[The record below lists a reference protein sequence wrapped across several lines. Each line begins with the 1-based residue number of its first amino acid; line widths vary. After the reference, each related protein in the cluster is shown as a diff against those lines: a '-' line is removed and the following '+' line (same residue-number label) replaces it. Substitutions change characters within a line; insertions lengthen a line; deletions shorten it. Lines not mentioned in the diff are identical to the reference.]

1 MRPEK
6 LYLTDIVEA
15 ARAIEKFIMGVDFN
29 EFKQNEMMNSAVLQK
44 LTVIGE
50 AASKLTK
57 EFTKRFPEIPWRDI
71 VGFRTI
77 AVHEYFAVRWD
88 IGLPPQ
94 KKRQLCVSKS
104 KRFWKRNSP
113 MNKSA

>member
-15 ARAIEKFIMGVDFN
+15 ARAIEKFIMDVDFN
-29 EFKQNEMMNSAVLQK
+29 EFAQNEMMNSAVLQK

-50 AASKLTK
+50 AASKLPK

-88 IGLPPQ
+88 IVWVAASEEAPTLREQ
-94 KKRQLCVSKS
+94 IEQILRDE
-104 KRFWKRNSP
+104 FTDE
-113 MNKSA
+113 

>member
-15 ARAIEKFIMGVDFN
+15 AEAIERFLMGDSFQ
-29 EFKQNEMMNSAVLQK
+29 EFEQNEMMNSAVLQK

-50 AASKLTK
+50 AAAHLPK
-57 EFTKRFPEIPWRDI
+57 EFTKRFPEVPWVDI
-71 VGFRTI
+71 ISFRNI

-88 IGLPPQ
+88 IVWVAATEEVPVLKEQ
-94 KKRQLCVSKS
+94 VEKILQDE
-104 KRFWKRNSP
+104 FQE
-113 MNKSA
+113 